1 MVNSITGS
9 NTIVLEEKM
18 LRSNMRVLTLA
29 MCLAVLGMNT
39 AVQPGSSPGTAE
51 PVAAAEDVTGSGWK
65 AFAACV
71 TCIAAGIGIVGGG
84 PAVIVAAASAP
95 GSSIALGACIAACAS
110 M

>member
-1 MVNSITGS
+1 
-9 NTIVLEEKM
+9 M

-29 MCLAVLGMNT
+29 MCLSVLGMNT
-39 AVQPGSSPGTAE
+39 AVQPGSSSGTAE
-51 PVAAAEDVTGSGWK
+51 PAAAAEDVTGSGWK